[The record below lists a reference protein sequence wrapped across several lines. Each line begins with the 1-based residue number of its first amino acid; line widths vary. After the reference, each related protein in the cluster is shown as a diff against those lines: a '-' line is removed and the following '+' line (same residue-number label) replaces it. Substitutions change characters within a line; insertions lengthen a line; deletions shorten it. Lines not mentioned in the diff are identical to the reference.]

1 MKEEL
6 INFTVYYLYGVLVTL
21 EFDIFRILR
30 KNIKHKNW
38 IVFVEDLL
46 FLFSCFTIFLII
58 FFKISFGIIRLYI
71 FLGIILGILT
81 YYKIII
87 KKIAKNKGFFMIL

>member
-46 FLFSCFTIFLII
+46 FYSVVLQYF
-58 FFKISFGIIRLYI
+58 
-71 FLGIILGILT
+71 
-81 YYKIII
+81 
-87 KKIAKNKGFFMIL
+87 